1 MSNADSVSQNTQ
13 DSFSSYRLSFAPGQ
27 SLVAT
32 GNAVVT
38 LPILSGGIGGGSFI
52 IRRITV
58 ANPANIAGGSV
69 MNVALANITVLTSS
83 DGNTSNAITTAI
95 GQTLGNITGANK
107 WLDLALVAGASSTA
121 YTADALFVKVGTAVA
136 NASVNISVFGD
147 VVSF

>member
-1 MSNADSVSQNTQ
+1 MSSTTAVGMETQ
-13 DSFSSYRLSFAPGQ
+13 DSFGNYRLTVAQGQ
-27 SLVAT
+27 TLAAT
-32 GNAVVT
+32 GNSVIT
-38 LPILSGGIGGGSFI
+38 LPILSGGIGGGAYI

>member
-13 DSFSSYRLSFAPGQ
+13 DAFSSYRLSFAPGQ

-32 GNAVVT
+32 GNAVVA

-52 IRRITV
+52 IRRITIS
-58 ANPANIAGGSV
+58 NPSNIAGGAV
-69 MNVALANITVLTSS
+69 MNMNTANITVLTSN

-95 GQTLGNITGANK
+95 GQTLANITAATT
-107 WLDLALVAGASSTA
+107 WQDLALVAGAASSA
-121 YTADALFVKVGTAVA
+121 YTANALFLKVGASVA